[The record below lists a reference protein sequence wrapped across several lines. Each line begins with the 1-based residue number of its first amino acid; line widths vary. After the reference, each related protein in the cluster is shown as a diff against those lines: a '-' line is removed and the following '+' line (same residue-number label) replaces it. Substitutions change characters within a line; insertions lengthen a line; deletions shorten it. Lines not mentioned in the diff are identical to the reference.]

1 MTIAC
6 KGTTRR
12 PRHMFNQIALLLCL
26 SSTLLASGGG
36 AGPATVSTAWRNGQ
50 FHVNVAG
57 VVSRSDIVLQRPNTQ
72 PEEAM
77 PLGNGRL
84 GVAVWSQGGFT
95 AQLNRADTLPLRLSP
110 GQVVIP
116 GLKKLADAPDY
127 SGRLSLYNGEFTE
140 QGGGMSAT
148 VYVEPNRDLL
158 VIDVSGADPNAFETA
173 TLHLW
178 KPRHPVTK
186 CQASVCAVSE
196 AWKDTIEAG
205 ASGKTF
211 GSLAAITARGRHVRA
226 TTDGAL
232 AVNVSFKP
240 RPDGTFRVLVA
251 APEWKGGNAIGA
263 ASQILSRG
271 LTASPA
277 THRRWWNDFWRR
289 AGLMKLSS
297 EDDSAEYFENLRA
310 IDLYT
315 AAAESRGRLPGSQA
329 GVGDLFS
336 AFRDTH
342 QWDPSAYWHWNLRM
356 QVAANLGAGLYELND
371 PYFNLYRS
379 NLQNIK
385 AWTRAQMEGRPGA
398 CVPETMRF
406 NGQGYENETW
416 AAPALD
422 CSAHF
427 KPYYNARTLST
438 GAEVSLWVWRQ
449 YLATNDRAFLAANYP
464 IMAASA
470 RFLLAYARRGAD
482 GFLHT
487 YPSNAHE
494 TQWDVHDP
502 TTDIT
507 AMKALFPVVIQAAR
521 ILNTDPRLVRWIGLA
536 IPHLLAVPRTDEATQ
551 KELLRPTDDAAGAD
565 VIAPSYD
572 PAAPLRN
579 SENVGLEPV
588 WPYDLIGDR
597 GPLHDLAVRTFL
609 YRPFKIENDWSFD
622 PVQAARLGLASQ
634 VKSTLTRLTA
644 KYQAYPSGLAHFV
657 GQAFYVEQIGVV
669 AAALQEALV
678 QDDNGV
684 VLIAPAWPKD
694 WDADATIYIRRRTKV
709 DVQLRHGIPV
719 TVAIEAG
726 EPGVLRVRNPWPG
739 RAVEVVSGKRGN
751 PVAEANGTTAILD
764 IPVKAGR
771 SYLLRP
777 RHSPNARLSFE
788 KIGGSPAAAPR
799 CLNGRCIGLAKTPG
813 LSDRQTSNRALSHPS
828 KSSGD

>member
-1 MTIAC
+1 MVIVA
-6 KGTTRR
+6 KRTTSHARR
-12 PRHMFNQIALLLCL
+12 MFNQIALWFCL
-26 SSTLLASGGG
+26 SSTLLASSG
-36 AGPATVSTAWRNGQ
+36 ATPPAKVSTAWRTGR

-57 VVSRSDIVLQRPNTQ
+57 VLSRSDILLQRPNTR

-84 GVAVWSQGGFT
+84 GAAVWSQDGFT

-116 GLKKLADAPDY
+116 GLKRLVDAPDY
-127 SGRLSLYNGEFTE
+127 SGRLSLYNGEFIE
-140 QGGGMSAT
+140 HGGRMSAT

-158 VIDVSGADPNAFETA
+158 VIDVSGADPKVVETA
-173 TLHLW
+173 TLQLW
-178 KPRHPVTK
+178 KPRHPVMT
-186 CQASVCAVSE
+186 CRAGVCVASEV
-196 AWKDTIEAG
+196 WQDTTEAG
-205 ASGKTF
+205 ASGETF
-211 GSLAAITARGRHVRA
+211 GSLAAITARARHVRA
-226 TTDGAL
+226 TADGPF
-232 AVNVSFKP
+232 AVKVSFQP
-240 RPDGTFRVLVA
+240 WPDGTFRVLVA

-263 ASQILSRG
+263 ASQVLSRG
-271 LTASPA
+271 LTVSPA
-277 THRRWWNDFWRR
+277 THRQWWNNFWRR

-297 EDDSAEYFENLRA
+297 EDHSAEYFENLRA

-336 AFRDTH
+336 AFGDTH

-356 QVAANLGAGLYELND
+356 QVAANLGAGLYKLNE

-379 NLQNIK
+379 NLPNIK
-385 AWTRAQMEGRPGA
+385 VWTRARMEGRPGA

-427 KPYYNARTLST
+427 KPYYNARTLTT

-449 YLATNDRAFLAANYP
+449 YLATDDRAFLAANYP

-470 RFLLAYARRGAD
+470 RFLLAYTKRGAD
-482 GFLHT
+482 GLLHT

-502 TTDIT
+502 TTDIA

-521 ILNTDPRLVRWIGLA
+521 MLNTDPLLVRHIKA
-536 IPHLLAVPRTDEATQ
+536 AMPHLLPFPRTDEAS
-551 KELLRPTDDAAGAD
+551 ELLYPADDAAGAD

-579 SENVGLEPV
+579 SENIGLEPV
-588 WPYDLIGDR
+588 WPYDLIGDH
-597 GPLHDLAVRTFL
+597 GPLHDLALRTFR
-609 YRPFKIENDWSFD
+609 YRPFKIQNDWSFD
-622 PVQAARLGLASQ
+622 PIQAARLGLATQ
-634 VKSTLTRLTA
+634 VQSTLTRLTE

-657 GQAFYVEQIGVV
+657 GQAFYVEQVGVV
-669 AAALQEALV
+669 AEALQEALV

-684 VLIAPAWPKD
+684 VLISPAWPKD
-694 WDADATIYIRRRTKV
+694 WDADATVYIRHRTKV
-709 DVQLRHGIPV
+709 DVQVRRGIPV

-726 EPGVLRVRNPWPG
+726 ESGVLLVRNPWPG
-739 RAVEVVSGKRGN
+739 RMAEAVSGKRGD
-751 PVAEANGTTAILD
+751 PVAEANGTTATLD

-771 SYLLRP
+771 SYLLQP
-777 RHSPNARLSFE
+777 RYGPNSRLPFE
-788 KIGGSPAAAPR
+788 KIGGSPAIAPR
-799 CLNGRCIGLAKTPG
+799 CLGGRCIGLVKTPG
-813 LSDRQTSNRALSHPS
+813 LNERQTSDRTFSHPS
-828 KSSGD
+828 NSPAD